1 MKKKEYLE
9 KLDSLGFDKKDYC
22 IISGGVM
29 MMYGLREETEDIDL
43 KITDELYLE
52 LANQNLLKKS
62 PKMENL
68 YEYGEFT
75 ELKVGGF
82 TRENIHF
89 IDGYPVESLEEQL
102 RWKKE
107 NHRKKDEYD
116 ISLIEEYLKKH

>member
-9 KLDSLGFDKKDYC
+9 KLDSLGFDKKNYC

-29 MMYGLREETEDIDL
+29 MMYDLREETEDIDL
-43 KITDELYLE
+43 KITEELYQE
-52 LANQNLLKKS
+52 LAHQNLLKQS

-82 TRENIHF
+82 DREKIHLV
-89 IDGYPVESLEEQL
+89 DGYPVESLEEQL

-107 NHRKKDEYD
+107 HHREKDQKD
-116 ISLIEEYLKKH
+116 IALIEEYLKKH